1 MLPLHIL
8 NTTNTYMFMLR
19 KIDRAI
25 FCVGIALSLLG
36 CGSHGVKHEKAEED
50 LMAKKELQG
59 IWLDDDADDVAFR
72 VKGDSV
78 FFPDSTSAP
87 AYFRIERD
95 SFILVGGNTVK
106 YHIVKQTPH
115 LFVFINQNGERVK
128 LCKTTDS
135 SYLDMFAQK
144 TILHVNQNK
153 IVKRDTV
160 YYHGTEKYHCY
171 VQINPTTYKVAVAT
185 YNDDGVEVDN
195 VYYDNIINLSVYKG
209 ASRLYSSDI
218 RKEFYKKEVPG
229 QFLRQ
234 AVLSDMTFMN
244 SDNEGLHFFAVL
256 AIPET
261 SISYMVETIITYNGQ
276 MKQRIKK

>member
-1 MLPLHIL
+1 
-8 NTTNTYMFMLR
+8 MFMLR
-19 KIDRAI
+19 NIDRAVI
-25 FCVGIALSLLG
+25 GVGIVLSLLG
-36 CGSHGVKHEKAEED
+36 CGSNGNRHEKASED
-50 LMAKKELQG
+50 LTAKKELQG
-59 IWLDDDADDVAFR
+59 IWLDDDEDDVAFR

-78 FFPDSTSAP
+78 YFPDSTSAP

-128 LCKTTDS
+128 LSKTTDN
-135 SYLDMFAQK
+135 SYLDLFAQK
-144 TILHVNQNK
+144 TILHVNQNR

-160 YYHGTEKYHCY
+160 YYHDADKYHCY

-195 VYYDNIINLSVYKG
+195 IYYDNIINLSVYKG
-209 ASRLYSSDI
+209 AARLYSSDI
-218 RKEFYKKEVPG
+218 RKEFYKNEVPG
-229 QFLRQ
+229 QFLKQ

-244 SDNEGLHFFAVL
+244 AGNDGLHFFAVL

-276 MKQRIKK
+276 IRQRIKK